1 MLNANAAVS
10 VLAAAEATG
19 GLQDLLK
26 LEPALLGATIIVFI
40 LFALVLGKFAWKP
53 LLAVVDDREKT
64 IREQVESAERA
75 ANEGRELLAKH
86 QELLKNAGRERE
98 EILGR
103 AVKEAEVLH
112 GELVGKARA
121 EAEVVVAR
129 AREQMLREKDQ
140 AIAELRVQVADL
152 AVEAASRIVRSS
164 LSEDA
169 QRRLVDDYIRS
180 LPRTQPGGPA

>member
-1 MLNANAAVS
+1 
-10 VLAAAEATG
+10 
-19 GLQDLLK
+19 
-26 LEPALLGATIIVFI
+26 
-40 LFALVLGKFAWKP
+40 
-53 LLAVVDDREKT
+53 
-64 IREQVESAERA
+64 
-75 ANEGRELLAKH
+75 
-86 QELLKNAGRERE
+86 
-98 EILGR
+98 
-103 AVKEAEVLH
+103 
-112 GELVGKARA
+112 
-121 EAEVVVAR
+121 VVAR